1 MINIKII
8 CVGKIKEKYLQD
20 AIAEY
25 SKRLSRFCTLD
36 ILELNDEKFSPD
48 ASLGDINNVK
58 VKEAFA
64 ILSKLDNIRNRYV
77 ISLDETGDMM
87 SSTDF
92 SDCISKLSLTTS
104 TIVFVIGGSL
114 GLSNL
119 VKEKSNKIL
128 SFSKMTF
135 PHQLFRVF
143 LLEQL
148 FRSFKIDANEQYHH

>member
-64 ILSKLDNIRNRYV
+64 ILSKLDNIKNRYV
-77 ISLDETGDMM
+77 ISLDEAGDMM

-92 SDCISKLSLTTS
+92 SDCISKLSLTIS

>member
-64 ILSKLDNIRNRYV
+64 ILSKLDNIKNRYV

-92 SDCISKLSLTTS
+92 SDCISKLSLTIS